1 MFTIITKKRWK
12 RMLEENRQIRE
23 TLSRYDD
30 AMRKLIRRIDRI
42 EKDVAVTAKETRI
55 TKNQLKKIEK
65 QKPQK

>member
-1 MFTIITKKRWK
+1 MFVIITKKRWK
-12 RMLEENRQIRE
+12 RMLEENRLIRE

-55 TKNQLKKIEK
+55 AKNQLKIIEK